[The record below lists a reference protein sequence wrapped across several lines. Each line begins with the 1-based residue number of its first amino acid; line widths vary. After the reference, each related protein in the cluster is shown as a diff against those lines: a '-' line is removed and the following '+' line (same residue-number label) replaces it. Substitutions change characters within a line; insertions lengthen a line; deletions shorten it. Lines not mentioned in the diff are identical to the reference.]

1 MKGVQANGEL
11 DEADLDDVVCHSRKF
26 YRIMSATHSFVG

>member
-11 DEADLDDVVCHSRKF
+11 DEGDLDDVVCLFPCNTSQ
-26 YRIMSATHSFVG
+26 IT